1 MLSLHFGLPGFVSG
15 AFDRRLLNSAASE
28 LRQSAVLLSLTLF
41 MLRIGADH
49 PDHTLAVNNLA
60 VIAHLFN

>member
-1 MLSLHFGLPGFVSG
+1 LHPAFNPKSKIVLPLP
-15 AFDRRLLNSAASE
+15 LL
-28 LRQSAVLLSLTLF
+28 

-49 PDHTLAVNNLA
+49 PDHALAVDDLA